1 MAVLLLV
8 GMYVPGIPSRIN
20 LTPVPIGFLLLTAVV
35 VVAWML
41 LLEVR
46 NYVRRVRKSPEPAAA

>member
-1 MAVLLLV
+1 
-8 GMYVPGIPSRIN
+8 MYVPGIASRIN
-20 LTPVPIGFLLLTAVV
+20 LTPVPIGLLLLTAVV

-46 NYVRRVRKSPEPAAA
+46 NYVRRVRKSPVPVAA